1 MIPGKQRTKL
11 KRTSKKP
18 PQKNMDKKLPVH
30 LVFENVARLI
40 YTKGVG
46 RGNLSMLNRNPER
59 ARADLVISLFFGNI
73 SFC

>member
-1 MIPGKQRTKL
+1 
-11 KRTSKKP
+11 
-18 PQKNMDKKLPVH
+18 MDKKLPVH

-59 ARADLVISLFFGNI
+59 ARRSRNI
-73 SFC
+73 SIFWKYKLLLAAAYSPHPLAWIYIFGLDIS

>member
-11 KRTSKKP
+11 KRTSEKT
-18 PQKNMDKKLPVH
+18 PQKNMDKKLAVH
-30 LVFENVARLI
+30 LVHENVARQI

-59 ARADLVISLFFGNI
+59 ARADLVIFLFLEI
-73 SFC
+73 